1 MLDLKVTN
9 LAESA
14 EAGFEFELLLPE
26 SKDKTGGFITVR
38 GSQSPTVRNYSKRKW
53 NEYNVKAQQAKRKNK
68 EVEDMSLDEAE
79 DLAIENAVNRII
91 GWRGIGEDSKEIDFT
106 KEAAETILRKH
117 TWIREQ
123 IMEESD
129 NLMNFQ
135 R

>member
-53 NEYNVKAQQAKRKNK
+53 NEYNVKVQQAKRKGK
-68 EVEDMSLDEAE
+68 EVDEMTLDEAE

-91 GWRGIGEDSKEIDFT
+91 SWRGIGEAGVEIPFT
-106 KEAAETILRKH
+106 KENAETVLRKH
-117 TWIREQ
+117 SWIREQ
-123 IMEESD
+123 VMEESD

-135 R
+135 

>member
-14 EAGFEFELLLPE
+14 ETGFEFELLLPE

-53 NEYNVKAQQAKRKNK
+53 NEYNVKVQQAKRKGK
-68 EVEDMSLDEAE
+68 EVDEMTLDEAE

-91 GWRGIGEDSKEIDFT
+91 SWRGIGEAGVEIPFT
-106 KEAAETILRKH
+106 KENAETVLRKH
-117 TWIREQ
+117 SWIREQ
-123 IMEESD
+123 VMEESD

-135 R
+135 

>member
-53 NEYNVKAQQAKRKNK
+53 NEYNVKVQQAKRKGK
-68 EVEDMSLDEAE
+68 EAEEMTIDEAE
-79 DLAIENAVNRII
+79 DLAIEKAVNRII
-91 GWRGIGEDSKEIDFT
+91 GWRGIGEAGVEIPFT
-106 KEAAETILRKH
+106 KENAETVLRKH
-117 TWIREQ
+117 SWIREQ
-123 IMEESD
+123 VMEESD

-135 R
+135 

>member
-53 NEYNVKAQQAKRKNK
+53 NEYNVKVQQAKRKGK
-68 EVEDMSLDEAE
+68 EVEEMTIDEAE

-91 GWRGIGEDSKEIDFT
+91 GWRGIGEAGVEIPFT
-106 KEAAETILRKH
+106 KENAETLLRKH
-117 TWIREQ
+117 SWIREQ
-123 IMEESD
+123 VMEESD

-135 R
+135 

>member
-53 NEYNVKAQQAKRKNK
+53 NEYNVKVQQAKRKGK
-68 EVEDMSLDEAE
+68 EVEEMTLDEAE

-91 GWRGIGEDSKEIDFT
+91 SWRGIGEAGVEIPFT
-106 KEAAETILRKH
+106 KENAETVLRKH
-117 TWIREQ
+117 SWIREQ
-123 IMEESD
+123 VMEESD

-135 R
+135 